1 MLFGIS
7 ELKNIS
13 LLHRSTG
20 PMRNF
25 RNLYIWKR
33 SFELVKRIYI
43 LTDQLPDSEKYGL
56 KSQVNRA
63 AVSLPTNIAEGCGRG
78 SDKDLQRFLSISLG
92 SAFELETQLLLIKEL
107 FNIPEMENALAEVK
121 EVQRMIS
128 GYSKYLSAKT

>member
-1 MLFGIS
+1 
-7 ELKNIS
+7 
-13 LLHRSTG
+13 
-20 PMRNF
+20 MRNF